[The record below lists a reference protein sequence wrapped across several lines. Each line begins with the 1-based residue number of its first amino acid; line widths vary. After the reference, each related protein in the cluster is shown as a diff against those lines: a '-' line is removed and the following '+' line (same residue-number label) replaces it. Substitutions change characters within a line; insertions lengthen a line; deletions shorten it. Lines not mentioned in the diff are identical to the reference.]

1 MEELKF
7 CDWCDEEFEECE
19 LTKTSLGYL
28 CDCCI
33 REIESRGE
41 SVYDFDDEE

>member
-1 MEELKF
+1 MEDFKN
-7 CDWCDEEFEECE
+7 CDWCNNEFEEYE

-33 REIESRGE
+33 RAIESRGE
-41 SVYDFDDEE
+41 SVNVIIGE